1 MSSDIALMAHLF
13 RRAGFGASR
22 DELEAC
28 AARGY
33 EAVVDDLLHPERSP
47 EVEDDLIGRYNHGVL
62 LQASIEG
69 EAQRWFYRM
78 INTRRPLQEKVALFW
93 HHVFATAWYK
103 TEHNPDMVRQ
113 IDMFREVGL
122 SRFRTI
128 LARLSRDPAMLDWL
142 DNQENHRG
150 EPNENYAR
158 ELLEL
163 FSMGVG
169 NYTEND
175 IKNAGLSFTGWSFIQ
190 PIPGYPY
197 GQYRSE
203 FAYCADDHD
212 DSVKTFLGETGRF
225 DGEDIVEII
234 VRQPATAEFVSR
246 HLYNFFV
253 ADEPQVPSWGKVS
266 PRDPAAI
273 DTLAEMYFQSDGEIR
288 AVLGVLFRSD
298 FFKEAT
304 FERVKCPAE
313 LVAGTVKLVGT
324 DRFPRPE
331 LGRLPAA
338 VTAMGQE
345 LLNPPTVEGWHT
357 GKEWIDGGILIER
370 VNFAVGEIGD
380 GSAPGIARLVERLVQ
395 SGSLAMAEAF
405 VDGALDALGPI
416 ERPPYHMGTK
426 PGSILQ
432 VPVR

>member
-1 MSSDIALMAHLF
+1 MSEIALMAHLL

-33 EAVVDDLLHPERSP
+33 EAVVEDLLHPERFP

-78 INTRRPLQEKVALFW
+78 INTRRPLQEKIALFW

-142 DNQENHRG
+142 DNQENHKD

-175 IKNAGLSFTGWSFIQ
+175 VKNAGLSFTGWSFIQ

-197 GQYRSE
+197 GQYMSG
-203 FAYCADDHD
+203 FAYRPDDHD
-212 DSVKTFLGETGRF
+212 DSVKTFLGGDRTLRRRGHSRDHSQTAR
-225 DGEDIVEII
+225 DGG
-234 VRQPATAEFVSR
+234 VR
-246 HLYNFFV
+246 V
-253 ADEPQVPSWGKVS
+253 APPVQLLRRRRAPG
-266 PRDPAAI
+266 
-273 DTLAEMYFQSDGEIR
+273 
-288 AVLGVLFRSD
+288 AVLGAKSRPATLPPSTRWRRRTFSRTGRS
-298 FFKEAT
+298 
-304 FERVKCPAE
+304 
-313 LVAGTVKLVGT
+313 
-324 DRFPRPE
+324 
-331 LGRLPAA
+331 GRSWACCFAP
-338 VTAMGQE
+338 TSSRG
-345 LLNPPTVEGWHT
+345 PP
-357 GKEWIDGGILIER
+357 
-370 VNFAVGEIGD
+370 
-380 GSAPGIARLVERLVQ
+380 S
-395 SGSLAMAEAF
+395 SG
-405 VDGALDALGPI
+405 
-416 ERPPYHMGTK
+416 
-426 PGSILQ
+426 
-432 VPVR
+432 